1 MALRM
6 SDEAKTGRPGTG
18 EIRALRAELEAHLAQ
33 RAKRLNEEIS
43 RYPTPIARCDQHL
56 AALLEQRA
64 AIYGRLNRLETLPA
78 DARELEAF
86 LAAPADGADETEEA
100 LRVRLRGELAKHRS

>member
-1 MALRM
+1 MAGAG
-6 SDEAKTGRPGTG
+6 SG
-18 EIRALRAELEAHLAQ
+18 EFRALWAELKAHLEQ

-64 AIYGRLNRLETLPA
+64 ATYGRLNRLETLPA
-78 DARELEAF
+78 DTRELEAF
-86 LAAPADGADETEEA
+86 LAAPADGADETEET
-100 LRVRLRGELAKHRS
+100 LRSRLRTELARQRS